1 MITYLRTKNC
11 GKFSSFWSE
20 EVTGERP
27 SWHGCQDPIRPRHGP
42 ATKIPLEGTILAPL
56 SHAVTAILAW
66 PATDFVCPS
75 ASNLPHCKRRDKK
88 WQKLFFFHCPTWR
101 KLWSDSPCSLCRA
114 GEISWPTGRKA
125 QWAFPLI
132 CGAWIRPTFQRCRT
146 PLGSRWTYGNQS
158 SSKSEKRE
166 REDTREEQRGK
177 TRLVQKGEGKE
188 EMSKHQSWNLWQAMR
203 TTIQQFPEIHE
214 VYGGDV
220 AFTHSPWELE
230 NVDVVKL
237 WSDLNRETER
247 TFAFRDRRGR
257 FALILEQ
264 VILKNCTL

>member
-188 EMSKHQSWNLWQAMR
+188 EMSKHQSWKSLASHEDYNTTIPWNSWSVWGGCSIHPQPMR
-203 TTIQQFPEIHE
+203 TEECRCWKALI
-214 VYGGDV
+214 
-220 AFTHSPWELE
+220 WLE
-230 NVDVVKL
+230 Q
-237 WSDLNRETER
+237 
-247 TFAFRDRRGR
+247 RDRENFCFQRQKR
-257 FALILEQ
+257 
-264 VILKNCTL
+264 TLCSYTRTGHP